1 MICYVL
7 DEHLQ
12 PDQYHTMI
20 SHKLVDQALVSEP
33 FVKNLVD
40 NGKLLYV
47 TRFAKRYHI
56 PHFIVWRKTA
66 LKFTS
71 KFSV

>member
-1 MICYVL
+1 
-7 DEHLQ
+7 
-12 PDQYHTMI
+12 MI
-20 SHKLVDQALVSEP
+20 SHKLVDQDLVTEH

-47 TRFAKRYHI
+47 TRFVKRYHI
-56 PHFIVWRKTA
+56 PHFLVWRKTA